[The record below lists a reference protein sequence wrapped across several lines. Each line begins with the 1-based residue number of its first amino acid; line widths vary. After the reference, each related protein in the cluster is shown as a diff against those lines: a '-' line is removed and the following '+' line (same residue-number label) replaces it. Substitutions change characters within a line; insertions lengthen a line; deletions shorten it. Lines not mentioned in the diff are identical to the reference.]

1 MHRLRP
7 SNITRGLLKEW
18 PLPDLESHDDK
29 EDRGAI
35 LIVGGSSSLPGAVVL
50 AGTAALRAGAGK
62 LQIATSKSAAPL
74 VAIAVPESKSIGLRE
89 TRDGNIASSAASA
102 IRSLTRDVD
111 AIVVGPGMEDN
122 EDTRSFVTKVV
133 KEIRDVPVVL
143 DAGAISSLG
152 SRRKL
157 LRNLDGN
164 AVITPH
170 AGEMAALM
178 KKSKT
183 EITEKPVDWA
193 MRGASELNA
202 VVVLKGSDTIIAD
215 SSGNVFK
222 YHGGSVGLATS
233 GSGDTLAGILG
244 GLLAR
249 GASPVQASAWAV
261 FIHGEAG
268 RALDKRVGRV
278 GFLAREIL
286 DEIPG
291 ILEKL

>member
-1 MHRLRP
+1 MRRLRP
-7 SNITRGLLKEW
+7 SNVTRGLLKEW

-29 EDRGAI
+29 DDRGAI
-35 LIVGGSSSLPGAVVL
+35 LIVGGSASLAGAVVL

-62 LQIATSKSAAPL
+62 LQIATSRSVAPL

-89 TRDGNIASSAASA
+89 TRDGTIASSAAST
-102 IRSLTRDVD
+102 IRSLTKDID
-111 AIVVGPGMEDN
+111 ALVVGPGMEDSS
-122 EDTRSFVTKVV
+122 DTRNFVAKIVRV
-133 KEIRDVPVVL
+133 IRDVPVVL

-152 SRRKL
+152 SRRGL

-178 KKSKT
+178 KKSKD
-183 EITEKPVDWA
+183 EITGNAIDWA
-193 MRGASELNA
+193 MRAASELNA
-202 VVVLKGSDTIIAD
+202 VVVLKGADTVIAD
-215 SSGNVFK
+215 PSGEMFK
-222 YHGGSVGLATS
+222 YRGGSVGLATS

-249 GASPVQASAWAV
+249 GASPVQASVWAV

-278 GFLAREIL
+278 GFLAREML
-286 DEIPG
+286 DEVPG
-291 ILEKL
+291 ILETL

>member
-1 MHRLRP
+1 MRRLP
-7 SNITRGLLKEW
+7 ASNVTRGLLKEW

-29 EDRGAI
+29 DDRGAI
-35 LIVGGSSSLPGAVVL
+35 LIVGGSTSLAGAVVL

-62 LQIATSKSAAPL
+62 LQIATSASIAPL

-89 TRDGNIASSAASA
+89 TRDGSIASSAAST
-102 IRSLTRDVD
+102 IRSLTKDID
-111 AIVVGPGMEDN
+111 AIVVGPGMEDGN
-122 EDTRSFVTKVV
+122 DTQDFVAKVV
-133 KEIRDVPVVL
+133 KQIQNIPVVL

-157 LRNLDGN
+157 LRSLAGN

-170 AGEMAALM
+170 AGEMATLM
-178 KKSKT
+178 KKSKE
-183 EITEKPVDWA
+183 EITGNAIEWA
-193 MRGASELNA
+193 THGASELNA
-202 VVVLKGSDTIIAD
+202 VVVLKGADTIIAAP
-215 SSGNVFK
+215 SGEVFK
-222 YHGGSVGLATS
+222 YHGESVGLATS

-249 GASPVQASAWAV
+249 GASPVQASVWAV
-261 FIHGEAG
+261 FIHGQAG

-291 ILEKL
+291 ILERL